1 MSNAVKT
8 LAEAGSSQLK
18 ADGWK
23 LVIPG
28 DRPADAVAFEVQ
40 MVDFFVSAAD
50 LLGVPKSVAA
60 IYGVVF
66 ASPGPLS
73 FAEIEARLDIS
84 KGSVSQGLRVLRE
97 VGAIKVDDRHQKTDG
112 SGRKTED
119 GGRRSEDGHD
129 EDAEAL
135 ESREAEAGNGSRSP
149 FSTRRGDA
157 YVPDLELRKLVA
169 RFLENRLEKQ
179 LTAGSSRLAAL
190 TRAVPGKGA
199 EAAELK
205 KRLQSLSDWHSKA
218 KTLLPLARTV
228 LKISG

>member
-1 MSNAVKT
+1 MAT
-8 LAEAGSSQLK
+8 LLKKPAPAAGTF
-18 ADGWK
+18 GTT
-23 LVIPG
+23 LVRPG
-28 DRPADAVAFEVQ
+28 GRPPEVVAFEVQ

-60 IYGVVF
+60 LYGIVF
-66 ASPGPLS
+66 ASPVPLS
-73 FAEIEARLDIS
+73 FSEIEARLDIS

-97 VGAIKVDDRHQKTDG
+97 VGALKVVNSDAGARDG
-112 SGRKTED
+112 EG
-119 GGRRSEDGHD
+119 
-129 EDAEAL
+129 
-135 ESREAEAGNGSRSP
+135 EAGNGSRSP

-199 EAAELK
+199 DAAELK

-228 LKISG
+228 LKLGG

>member
-1 MSNAVKT
+1 MATALKISAKPDATFGASLVK
-8 LAEAGSSQLK
+8 
-18 ADGWK
+18 
-23 LVIPG
+23 PG
-28 DRPADAVAFEVQ
+28 DRPADVVAFEVQ

-60 IYGVVF
+60 IYGIVF
-66 ASPGPLS
+66 ASPEPLS
-73 FAEIEARLDIS
+73 FSEIESRLEIS

-97 VGAIKVDDRHQKTDG
+97 VGALKVVSMDPAARNG
-112 SGRKTED
+112 EG
-119 GGRRSEDGHD
+119 
-129 EDAEAL
+129 
-135 ESREAEAGNGSRSP
+135 ESGNGSRSP
-149 FSTRRGDA
+149 FSARRCDG
-157 YVPDLELRKLVA
+157 YVPDLELRRLVA
-169 RFLENRLEKQ
+169 RFLESRLEKQ

-190 TRAVPGKGA
+190 GKAVPGKGV

>member
-1 MSNAVKT
+1 MSNAVKA
-8 LAEAGSSQLK
+8 LAEAGSSQPK

-97 VGAIKVDDRHQKTDG
+97 VGAIKPAT
-112 SGRKTED
+112 SGQRTAE
-119 GGRRSEDGHD
+119 SA
-129 EDAEAL
+129 AEASQSEML
-135 ESREAEAGNGSRSP
+135 EAEGSKLRAP
-149 FSTRRGDA
+149 VA

-228 LKISG
+228 LKLGG

>member
-1 MSNAVKT
+1 MATT
-8 LAEAGSSQLK
+8 LKAPAEAGTSFGAS
-18 ADGWK
+18 

-28 DRPADAVAFEVQ
+28 DRPADTVAFEVQ

-97 VGAIKVDDRHQKTDG
+97 VGALKVLNSDAGARDG
-112 SGRKTED
+112 EG
-119 GGRRSEDGHD
+119 
-129 EDAEAL
+129 
-135 ESREAEAGNGSRSP
+135 EAGNGSRSP

-169 RFLENRLEKQ
+169 RFLENRLENQ

-228 LKISG
+228 LKIGG

>member
-1 MSNAVKT
+1 
-8 LAEAGSSQLK
+8 
-18 ADGWK
+18 
-23 LVIPG
+23 
-28 DRPADAVAFEVQ
+28 

-60 IYGVVF
+60 LYGIVF
-66 ASPGPLS
+66 ASPVPLS
-73 FAEIEARLDIS
+73 FSEIEARLDIS

-97 VGAIKVDDRHQKTDG
+97 VGALKVVNSDAGARDG
-112 SGRKTED
+112 EG
-119 GGRRSEDGHD
+119 
-129 EDAEAL
+129 
-135 ESREAEAGNGSRSP
+135 EAGNGSRSP

-199 EAAELK
+199 DAAELK

-228 LKISG
+228 LKLGG